1 MTTDKLEWCIVRLG
15 NDFNWWVQE
24 ISDDIHWDVD
34 HLSILDPKQVD
45 YMMDMLSQINQYGF
59 KKETLE
65 NAFFKFDIDK
75 QLPSENLIRLVRVN
89 EDLSACSR
97 PLFAL
102 PNVINDND
110 GPYAEFIDHIIALR
124 VKFLNNMLTFKQPM
138 TSEELEDAMRDE
150 QHKKFIEGA
159 SVHLFDEIMFVLD
172 YVPTG
177 YSIDE
182 DDQKEESDD
191 EDIDLSGFDDNLPEN
206 EEFDG
211 SFEIEE

>member
-15 NDFNWWVQE
+15 NDFNWWVNE

-34 HLSILDPKQVD
+34 NLSILDPKQVD
-45 YMMDMLSQINQYGF
+45 YMLDLLRQMNQYGF
-59 KKETLE
+59 KKEILE

-75 QLPSENLIRLVRVN
+75 QLPGENMIRLIRVT
-89 EDLSACSR
+89 EDLSSCSR

-102 PNVINDND
+102 PNVIDDTD

-124 VKFLNNMLTFKQPM
+124 VKLLNNMLTFKQPM

-150 QHKKFIEGA
+150 QHKKFIEGS
-159 SVHLFDEIMFVLD
+159 SVHLFDEIMFILD
-172 YVPTG
+172 YVPVG
-177 YSIDE
+177 YSLDDDE
-182 DDQKEESDD
+182 PKEESDD
-191 EDIDLSGFDDNLPEN
+191 EDIDLSGFDDNLPES